1 MIIKPVVFTVPI
13 AKVLCIVAAAG
24 APLAEPREVA
34 RNFRARQQ
42 AIVTMGPER
51 EASDPHALDEVLLG
65 YFGPSVEEDSA
76 SGNLW
81 GAARMAIDRANAE
94 GGYRGIPFR
103 LAPAWSES
111 PWQAGVQKLAS
122 LVYKDRIW
130 AIVGGIDGPSTH
142 LAEQIAAKARL
153 AVISPV
159 TTDKSANLAG
169 VPWIFS
175 CSAGD
180 HLAAPRLCAAIVG
193 RSDQRPLV
201 MVESDRHDPHQF
213 AVELRKCLSLR
224 RVAPEHHL
232 QFHAGD
238 QPPDGAQLG
247 RLVAWIMRTGPGA
260 VVIVAGP
267 SVSGSLVRQLVAT
280 GYTGPIFGGPA
291 MARRMFLRAAG
302 RAADGAVF
310 PLVSTVG
317 TDDVPTAWHPF
328 ASRFQK
334 RYGRAADGAA
344 GKMFDAVSLLIE
356 AIRAAGLNRAGIG
369 DAIRNLAP
377 WQGVAGPIA
386 WDPVGANTEPVRL
399 GTIKGGQLKQ
409 WAREKE

>member
-1 MIIKPVVFTVPI
+1 MPVCLTAPI
-13 AKVLCIVAAAG
+13 VTLLCIVSAVG
-24 APLAEPREVA
+24 APLAEPRDVA
-34 RNFRARQQ
+34 RQFRDRQQ
-42 AIVTMGPER
+42 AIVYMGPGR
-51 EASDPHALDEVLLG
+51 GASAPEDLDEVLLG
-65 YFGPSVEEDSA
+65 YFGPAVEEDSA
-76 SGNLW
+76 AGDLW

-111 PWQAGVQKLAS
+111 PWQAGVRQLAS

-130 AIVGGIDGPSTH
+130 AIIGGIDGPSTH

-159 TTDKSANLAG
+159 STDKSVNLAG

-180 HLAAPRLCAAIVG
+180 HLSAPRLGDAIVS
-193 RSDQRPLV
+193 RLDKRPLV
-201 MVESDRHDPHQF
+201 MVESDQHDPHQF
-213 AVELRKCLSLR
+213 AVELRKYLAR
-224 RVAPEHHL
+224 HRVAPEHHL

-238 QPPDGAQLG
+238 QPPDGTQRD
-247 RLVAWIMRTGPGA
+247 RLVAWVMRTDPGA

-267 SVSGSLVRQLVAT
+267 SISGSLVRQLVAA
-280 GYTGPIFGGPA
+280 GYTGPIFGAPVMG
-291 MARRMFLRAAG
+291 RRMFLREAG
-302 RAADGAVF
+302 RAAEGTVF
-310 PLVSTVG
+310 PLVSMVG
-317 TDDVPTAWHPF
+317 THDVPAAWHPF
-328 ASRFQK
+328 ASRFQN

-356 AIRAAGLNRAGIG
+356 AIRAAGLNRARIG

-386 WDPVGANTEPVRL
+386 WDPVGANTGLVRL
-399 GTIKGGQLKQ
+399 GTIEGGQLKPLGMGN
-409 WAREKE
+409 E